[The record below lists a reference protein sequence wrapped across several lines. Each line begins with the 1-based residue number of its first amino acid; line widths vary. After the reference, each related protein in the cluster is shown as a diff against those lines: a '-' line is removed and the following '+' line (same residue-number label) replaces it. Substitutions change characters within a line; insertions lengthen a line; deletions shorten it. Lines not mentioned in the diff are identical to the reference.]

1 MPYFV
6 AIGCVLDLLS
16 TFLPWSA
23 DFGLMW
29 FLPFSIP
36 LPAGWQAHY
45 IESLFVVAVSI
56 MIRLAATLGLVA
68 LLLNEYLKSKIPKL
82 LVAVSVV
89 LSFVS
94 VGIFFQIGWSLYFGA
109 FSAVFAGVLKLLGLA
124 LENLQLELTL
134 E

>member
-16 TFLPWSA
+16 TFLPWSEE
-23 DFGLMW
+23 FGLMW

-36 LPAGWQAHY
+36 LPVGWQAHY
-45 IESLFVVAVSI
+45 IENPFVTAVGI
-56 MIRLAATLGLVA
+56 MIRLAAVLGLVA
-68 LLLNEYLKSKIPKL
+68 LLAGEYLKSRIPEL
-82 LVAVSVV
+82 LVTVSVI

-94 VGIFFQIGWSLYFGA
+94 VGIFFQLGWSLYLGA
-109 FSAVFAGVLKLLGLA
+109 FSAAIAGALKLVGLV
-124 LENLQLELTL
+124 LENLQLEVTL